1 MRKSVDID
9 CLLTYIDYTK
19 TLFKERQVNILNII
33 ASFKKKATPDVNL
46 LAEYAQLQDRN
57 KARME
62 AIKEAMG
69 TSYILH
75 PSHKKSRLNEPR
87 PV

>member
-1 MRKSVDID
+1 MK
-9 CLLTYIDYTK
+9 
-19 TLFKERQVNILNII
+19 ILQII

-69 TSYILH
+69 EKYIMH
-75 PSHKKSRLNEPR
+75 KSHMKSRLEIAR

>member
-1 MRKSVDID
+1 MKIIDI
-9 CLLTYIDYTK
+9 INS
-19 TLFKERQVNILNII
+19 FKE
-33 ASFKKKATPDVNL
+33 KATPDANL

-57 KARME
+57 KKRIE

-69 TSYILH
+69 EKYIMH
-75 PSHKKSRLNEPR
+75 KSHMKSRLSEPR